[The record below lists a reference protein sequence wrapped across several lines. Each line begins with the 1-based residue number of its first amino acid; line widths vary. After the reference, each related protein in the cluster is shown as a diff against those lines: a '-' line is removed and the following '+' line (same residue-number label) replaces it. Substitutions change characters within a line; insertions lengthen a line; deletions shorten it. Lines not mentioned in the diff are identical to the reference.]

1 MPTDTFRTE
10 YGTMG
15 QREVKSD
22 SDIAAAQDRAR
33 LSSTA
38 GSGLGSKGKSL
49 TGAPKQEPGESPS
62 AFGDRMRK
70 WRETETQRK
79 AFGGK

>member
-1 MPTDTFRTE
+1 MPTDTYLNADRTV
-10 YGTMG
+10 GTR
-15 QREVKSD
+15 QVKTAD
-22 SDIAAAQDRAR
+22 DIASALDKDR

-62 AFGDRMRK
+62 AFGERLRRF
-70 WRETETQRK
+70 RESEVQKK
-79 AFGGK
+79 AFR